1 MYYIKRRMPVAFG
14 LWLMMSHLCLQIIT
28 TVRQSIENLARGAVF
43 IEQARLDQNTSNVA
57 DFREIENQGVYWLM
71 CEMKRF
77 LVEQEKYVKSDVTRD
92 VMSSELRG
100 VTPRSTL
107 QMRDYNILDVLWKI
121 LDKVHADFTMLKD
134 HVER

>member
-1 MYYIKRRMPVAFG
+1 
-14 LWLMMSHLCLQIIT
+14 MMSHLCLQIIT
-28 TVRQSIENLARGAVF
+28 TVRQSIETLARGAVF
-43 IEQARLDQNTSNVA
+43 IDQARLDQNTSNVA
-57 DFREIENQGVYWLM
+57 DFREVENQGVYWLM

-77 LVEQEKYVKSDVTRD
+77 LVEQEQYVKSDVTRD
-92 VMSSELRG
+92 VMSAELRG
-100 VTPRSTL
+100 VTPRSML